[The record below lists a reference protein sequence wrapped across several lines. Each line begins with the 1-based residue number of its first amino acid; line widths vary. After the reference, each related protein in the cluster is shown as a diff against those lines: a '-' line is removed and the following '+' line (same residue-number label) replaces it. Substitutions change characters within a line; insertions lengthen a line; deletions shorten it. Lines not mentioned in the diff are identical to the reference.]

1 MTLVARKPEHEAK
14 EIELKLAFD
23 PADAPRILDHPLLA
37 DANAVPK
44 RRELFTVYYDTG
56 DDVLRQA
63 GVFLRVRATD
73 DGYVQTIKTGN
84 KAEFFE
90 RNEWEHPL
98 PSYEPDLAHAEGT
111 ALAPLLIP
119 EVREGLNPR
128 FQTRFWRKAYQFQR
142 DATEVE
148 LAIDQGEVT
157 AGVLAAPICEL
168 ELELKSGDARAL
180 FHLARELA
188 ETLPLTLAVKSKAER
203 GFELLDGGDHR
214 MEKAGGVE
222 VAPDKTNAEAFR
234 TIARN
239 CLRQIVANTPA
250 VRDGSPEALHQMR
263 IGLRRLRAGI
273 ALFTKM
279 LDGEDRESIK
289 DALRWITQ
297 ELGPARDLD
306 VFMADV
312 LEPLRAAHPD
322 NAEVAEA
329 HRDFMTRR
337 EAAYTRAKDAVGS
350 DRFRG
355 ALLDLTAWIET
366 GAWADYDNARSGP
379 APSDPIAAHGAK
391 QLSRLRRRV
400 KKSGANLRDLTVDER
415 HELRIRAK
423 RLRYATEF
431 FATTFPGKK
440 SDKRRSESLSALRD
454 LQDSLGVFHDIATRQ
469 ALRTAAKGDAFAHL
483 PGPDMAE
490 EKKQLKEAR
499 RAYARF
505 IEVKAF
511 WKA

>member
-1 MTLVARKPEHEAK
+1 MVARKPEHEAK

-23 PADAPRILDHPLLA
+23 PADAPRILDHPMLA
-37 DANAVPK
+37 ADDVVPK

-56 DDVLRQA
+56 DDVLRHA

-90 RNEWEHPL
+90 RNEWEHPI
-98 PSYEPDLAHAEGT
+98 PSHEPDLAHAEGT
-111 ALAPLLIP
+111 ALAPLLSP
-119 EVREGLNPR
+119 KVREGLNPR
-128 FQTRFWRKAYQFQR
+128 FQTRFWRKAYQIQR
-142 DATEVE
+142 DTTEIE

-157 AGVLAAPICEL
+157 AGVRAAPICEL

-188 ETLPLTLAVKSKAER
+188 ETVPLTLAVKSKAER
-203 GFELLDGGDHR
+203 GFELLDGGDHGV
-214 MEKAGGVE
+214 EKAGVVE

-263 IGLRRLRAGI
+263 IGLRRLRAAI
-273 ALFTKM
+273 ALFVKM
-279 LDGEDRESIK
+279 LAGEDRESIK
-289 DALRWITQ
+289 GALRWITQ

-306 VFMADV
+306 VFVADM
-312 LEPLRAAHPD
+312 LDPLRAAHPD
-322 NAEVAEA
+322 NADVAEA
-329 HRDFMTRR
+329 HRDFMVRR
-337 EAAYTRAKDAVGS
+337 EAAYVRAKDAVGS

-355 ALLDLTAWIET
+355 ALLDVTAWIET
-366 GAWADYDNARSGP
+366 GAWAEQDEVRRGAHPLTTVAGHAAR
-379 APSDPIAAHGAK
+379 

-400 KKSGANLRDLTVDER
+400 KKSGANLRELTVDER

-440 SDKRRSESLSALRD
+440 SAKRRVESLLALRD
-454 LQDSLGVFHDIATRQ
+454 LQDSLGVLHDIATRQ
-469 ALRTAAKGDAFAHL
+469 ALRAAAEGDAFAHL
-483 PGPDMAE
+483 PGPDIAE

-505 IEVKAF
+505 VEVKAF